1 MGVFSG
7 AGGVLVIVALIVLV
21 GLAVIIGLT
30 VVMQRRDFSRRTQ
43 DAHAWAAAGFGI
55 PQSAVDRAMAAPDLE
70 PYPADEPR
78 TAAKRSAD
86 RS

>member
-43 DAHAWAAAGFGI
+43 DA
-55 PQSAVDRAMAAPDLE
+55 E
-70 PYPADEPR
+70 PYPADEPK
-78 TAAKRSAD
+78 TAVKRSAD